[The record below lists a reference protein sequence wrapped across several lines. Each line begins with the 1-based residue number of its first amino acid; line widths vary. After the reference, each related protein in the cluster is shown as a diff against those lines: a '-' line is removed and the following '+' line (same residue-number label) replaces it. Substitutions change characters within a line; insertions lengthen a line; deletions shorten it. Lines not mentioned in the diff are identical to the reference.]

1 MKALCL
7 CLRESAEGVVHP
19 FLALIVAMMM
29 ICDARAV
36 TSQSFRVSA
45 TVVPGCSVSTG
56 TGGRFGTLDFGT
68 RNGVDNTPVNTSFV
82 ADGALSIACTPG
94 VALSMSIDGGQNY
107 SSVRR
112 MTRSGGTEV
121 VGYRL
126 YSSSSLAA
134 NSEIGVNQA
143 IPITYTNSNNIALP
157 LFGVALLTGFSLPGT
172 YSDQLT
178 VTLSW

>member
-19 FLALIVAMMM
+19 FLALIVGLMMN
-29 ICDARAV
+29 CDAGAV

-68 RNGVDNTPVNTSFV
+68 RNGVDNTPVSTSFV

-94 VALSMSIDGGQNY
+94 VALSMSIDGG
-107 SSVRR
+107 
-112 MTRSGGTEV
+112 
-121 VGYRL
+121 
-126 YSSSSLAA
+126 
-134 NSEIGVNQA
+134 
-143 IPITYTNSNNIALP
+143 
-157 LFGVALLTGFSLPGT
+157 
-172 YSDQLT
+172 
-178 VTLSW
+178 